1 MPRAVESRD
10 VLTPAFYNPEVGM
23 LFRNTHRRGDL
34 VCVATTDC
42 EGIDYC
48 VTEPGRICLVSFRH
62 QQSVRDDFASSKH
75 PRATGEAR
83 GRRRPA
89 RVPQRMDNGPVQPET
104 GPPAFAGT

>member
-1 MPRAVESRD
+1 MRNWRARPTMPRAVESRD
-10 VLTPAFYNPEVGM
+10 VLTPAFYNPEVG
-23 LFRNTHRRGDL
+23 DL
-34 VCVATTDC
+34 VRVATTDC

-89 RVPQRMDNGPVQPET
+89 RVPRRMDNGPVQPET